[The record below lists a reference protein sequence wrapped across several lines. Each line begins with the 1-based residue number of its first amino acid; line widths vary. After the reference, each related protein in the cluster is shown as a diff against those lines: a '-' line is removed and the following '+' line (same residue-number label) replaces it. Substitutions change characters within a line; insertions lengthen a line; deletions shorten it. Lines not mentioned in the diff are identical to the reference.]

1 MRRANGAAA
10 ELRAPSWKRCG
21 CPSDFKPEPAYDSG
35 WNDPTVTGQDE
46 DPLAELARLVQGVG
60 NPTQPL
66 VRPAPPRGEGGF
78 RTPASRF
85 APASNVAAAQQ
96 LPFEPELSEFD
107 HANLASDLEAELMR
121 DLQDSFAAVR
131 APIEQ
136 QPPPPDTGPALTD
149 ELDFDAFADMHLRQ
163 SNPMDA
169 PRPQPRSEQAAIE
182 LLANWREGREVRFK
196 PKGAAPVI
204 RSRPGEDAGVAT
216 RSAPRTLQTPPAVD
230 PLAYD
235 PDIAAVA
242 AVADLF
248 ARSPVRETQPRGYE
262 PLEPAAM
269 PEEYS
274 TVPGYGAASRASSYP
289 EDDHLPRTER
299 SGGRKGLL
307 LVASL
312 LGVVLIGTLAVF
324 GFKGLSG
331 EGTTGE
337 APVIAA
343 ELDARKS
350 ARRRHRRVDVGFR
363 QARLRPHWQRRRY
376 PGYVAYFRRLGD
388 DCAAPGNAEH

>member
-1 MRRANGAAA
+1 MPER
-10 ELRAPSWKRCG
+10 
-21 CPSDFKPEPAYDSG
+21 FKPEPAYDSG

-85 APASNVAAAQQ
+85 APAANVATAQQ
-96 LPFEPELSEFD
+96 IPLEPELSEFD

-169 PRPQPRSEQAAIE
+169 PRPQQRSEQAPVE
-182 LLANWREGREVRFK
+182 SLANWREGREVRFK

-204 RSRPGEDAGVAT
+204 RSRTGEDAGAAT
-216 RSAPRTLQTPPAVD
+216 RSAPRALQTHPAAD

-242 AVADLF
+242 AVAEFVRPL
-248 ARSPVRETQPRGYE
+248 ARSR
-262 PLEPAAM
+262 
-269 PEEYS
+269 
-274 TVPGYGAASRASSYP
+274 
-289 EDDHLPRTER
+289 
-299 SGGRKGLL
+299 
-307 LVASL
+307 
-312 LGVVLIGTLAVF
+312 
-324 GFKGLSG
+324 
-331 EGTTGE
+331 
-337 APVIAA
+337 
-343 ELDARKS
+343 
-350 ARRRHRRVDVGFR
+350 
-363 QARLRPHWQRRRY
+363 
-376 PGYVAYFRRLGD
+376 
-388 DCAAPGNAEH
+388 NATA